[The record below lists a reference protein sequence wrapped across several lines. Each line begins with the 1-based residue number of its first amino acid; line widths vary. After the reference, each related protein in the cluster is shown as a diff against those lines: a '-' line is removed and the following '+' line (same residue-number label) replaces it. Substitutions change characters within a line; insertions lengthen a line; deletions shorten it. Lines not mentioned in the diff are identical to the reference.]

1 MGNSN
6 QSASARP
13 PLSQPPL
20 SQTPAP
26 NHWRKLTWH
35 ITVFI
40 ELAQFTGYF
49 SSATSISKF
58 EGILEMVFFAT

>member
-1 MGNSN
+1 M
-6 QSASARP
+6 
-13 PLSQPPL
+13 
-20 SQTPAP
+20 
-26 NHWRKLTWH
+26 
-35 ITVFI
+35 TVFI